1 MNILIT
7 GITGF
12 VGSHLADYIVKL
24 QSHDRIYG
32 LVRWRS
38 PLNNISHLIIENK
51 ITLLWGDL
59 LDLPSI
65 ERALRICQPEIVF
78 HLAAQSYVPYSYEA
92 PISTLQ
98 TNVIG
103 SANLFYAAEEMAY
116 VPTIHVSSSSE
127 VYGQPEYTPIDEK
140 HPLNPISPYGVSK
153 AAMDMLAREE
163 CRAHDLPAII
173 TRAFTHTGPRRGD
186 VFVASTFAK
195 QIAEI
200 EVGKRD
206 ILYTGNL
213 DSIRTWC
220 DVGDMVRAYWMA
232 ARLCILGEVYNI
244 GGDRTT
250 TIGEMLD
257 ILISFT
263 SAKIIHRVDPSLLRP
278 ADVTL
283 QIPDTSK
290 FQEQTGWEPK
300 ITLEKTLSDL
310 LDYQRERVGNGQ

>member
-32 LVRWRS
+32 LARWRS

-65 ERALRICQPEIVF
+65 ERALQICQPKIIF
-78 HLAAQSYVPYSYEA
+78 HLAAQSYVPYSHEA

-103 SANLFYAAEEMAY
+103 SANLFAAAEEVAG
-116 VPTIHVSSSSE
+116 VIVAVSSSE

-153 AAMDMLAREE
+153 AAMDMLAYSEFI
-163 CRAHDLPAII
+163 AHDLPVIR
-173 TRAFTHTGPRRGD
+173 TRAFSHTGARRGD
-186 VFVASTFAK
+186 VFVASAFAK

-200 EVGKRD
+200 EVGQRD

-220 DVGDMVRAYWMA
+220 DVGDMVRAYWVA

-250 TIGEMLD
+250 TIGEMLN
-257 ILISFT
+257 ILISL
-263 SAKIIHRVDPSLLRP
+263 SDAKIIHRIDDSLLRP

-290 FQEQTGWEPK
+290 FQKQTGWEPR
-300 ITLEKTLSDL
+300 IPLEETLENL
-310 LDYQRERVGNGQ
+310 LEYHRERI

>member
-1 MNILIT
+1 VNILIT

-65 ERALRICQPEIVF
+65 ERALQICQPKIIF
-78 HLAAQSYVPYSYEA
+78 HLAAQSYVPYSHEA

-103 SANLFYAAEEMAY
+103 SANLFAAAEEVAG
-116 VPTIHVSSSSE
+116 VIVAVSSSE

-153 AAMDMLAREE
+153 AAMDMLAYSEFI
-163 CRAHDLPAII
+163 AHDLPVIR
-173 TRAFTHTGPRRGD
+173 TRAFSHTGARRGD
-186 VFVASTFAK
+186 VFVASAFAK

-200 EVGKRD
+200 EVGQRD

-220 DVGDMVRAYWMA
+220 DVGDMVRAYWVA

-250 TIGEMLD
+250 TIGEMLN
-257 ILISFT
+257 ILISL
-263 SAKIIHRVDPSLLRP
+263 SDAKIIHRIDDSLLRP

-290 FQEQTGWEPK
+290 FQKQTGWEPR
-300 ITLEKTLSDL
+300 IPLEETLENL
-310 LDYQRERVGNGQ
+310 LEYHRERI

>member
-32 LVRWRS
+32 LARWRS

-65 ERALRICQPEIVF
+65 ERALQICQPKIIF
-78 HLAAQSYVPYSYEA
+78 HLAAQSYVPYSHEA

-103 SANLFYAAEEMAY
+103 SANLFAAAEEVAG
-116 VPTIHVSSSSE
+116 VIVAVSSSE

-153 AAMDMLAREE
+153 AAMDMLAYSEFI
-163 CRAHDLPAII
+163 AHDLPVIR
-173 TRAFTHTGPRRGD
+173 TRAFSHTGARRGD
-186 VFVASTFAK
+186 VFVASAFAK

-200 EVGKRD
+200 EVGQRD

-220 DVGDMVRAYWMA
+220 DVGDMVRAYWVV

-250 TIGEMLD
+250 TIGEMLN
-257 ILISFT
+257 ILISL
-263 SAKIIHRVDPSLLRP
+263 SDAKIIHRIDDSLLRP

-290 FQEQTGWEPK
+290 FQKQTGWEPR
-300 ITLEKTLSDL
+300 IPLEETLENL
-310 LDYQRERVGNGQ
+310 LEYHRERI

>member
-12 VGSHLADYIVKL
+12 VGSHLADYIINFVDHI
-24 QSHDRIYG
+24 SVYG

-38 PLNNISHLIIENK
+38 PLDNISHLVSKNRV
-51 ITLLWGDL
+51 TLLRGDL

-65 ERALRICQPEIVF
+65 ERALYICQPKIVF

-153 AAMDMLAREE
+153 AAMDMLAWEE
-163 CRAHDLPAII
+163 YKAHDLPTIR

-186 VFVASTFAK
+186 VFVASAFAK

-200 EVGKRD
+200 EAGQRD

-220 DVGDMVRAYWMA
+220 DVRDMVRAYWDVQY
-232 ARLCILGEVYNI
+232 CIPGEIYNV

>member
-65 ERALRICQPEIVF
+65 ERALQICQPKIIF
-78 HLAAQSYVPYSYEA
+78 HLAAQSYVPYSHEA

-103 SANLFYAAEEMAY
+103 SANLFAAAEEVAG
-116 VPTIHVSSSSE
+116 VIVAVSSSE

-153 AAMDMLAREE
+153 AAMDMLAYSEFI
-163 CRAHDLPAII
+163 AHDLPVIR
-173 TRAFTHTGPRRGD
+173 TRAFSHTGARRGD
-186 VFVASTFAK
+186 VFVASAFAK

-200 EVGKRD
+200 EVGQRD

-220 DVGDMVRAYWMA
+220 DVGDMVRAYWVA

-250 TIGEMLD
+250 TIGEMLN
-257 ILISFT
+257 ILISL
-263 SAKIIHRVDPSLLRP
+263 SDAKIIHRIDDSLLRP

-290 FQEQTGWEPK
+290 FQKQTGWEPR
-300 ITLEKTLSDL
+300 IPLEETLENL
-310 LDYQRERVGNGQ
+310 LEYHRERI

>member
-12 VGSHLADYIVKL
+12 VGSHLADYIVGS
-24 QSHDRIYG
+24 QDHIRVYG
-32 LVRWRS
+32 LARWRS

-65 ERALRICQPEIVF
+65 ERALQICQPKIIF
-78 HLAAQSYVPYSYEA
+78 HLAAQSYVPYSHEA

-103 SANLFYAAEEMAY
+103 SANLFAAAEEVAG
-116 VPTIHVSSSSE
+116 VIVAVSSSE

-153 AAMDMLAREE
+153 AAMDMLAYSEFI
-163 CRAHDLPAII
+163 AHDLPVIR
-173 TRAFTHTGPRRGD
+173 TRAFSHTGARRGD
-186 VFVASTFAK
+186 VFVASAFAK

-200 EVGKRD
+200 EVGQRD

-220 DVGDMVRAYWMA
+220 DVGDMVRAYWVA

-250 TIGEMLD
+250 TIGEMLN
-257 ILISFT
+257 ILISL
-263 SAKIIHRVDPSLLRP
+263 SDAKIIHRIDDSLLRP

-290 FQEQTGWEPK
+290 FQKQTGWEPR
-300 ITLEKTLSDL
+300 IPLEETLENL
-310 LDYQRERVGNGQ
+310 LEYHRERI

>member
-12 VGSHLADYIVKL
+12 VGSHLADYIVDL
-24 QSHDRIYG
+24 QPRSRVYG

-38 PLNNISHLIIENK
+38 PLDNISHLIIENK
-51 ITLLWGDL
+51 ITPLWGDL

-65 ERALRICQPEIVF
+65 ERALYICQPKIIF

-98 TNVIG
+98 TNVVG

-116 VPTIHVSSSSE
+116 VPTIHVCSSSE

-163 CRAHDLPAII
+163 YRAHDLPAVV

-186 VFVASTFAK
+186 VFVASAFAK
-195 QIAEI
+195 QVAEI
-200 EVGKRD
+200 EAGKRN

-213 DSIRTWC
+213 DSVRTWC
-220 DVGDMVRAYWMA
+220 DIEDMVRAYWIA
-232 ARLCILGEVYNI
+232 AQYCEPGEVYNV

-250 TIGEMLD
+250 SIKEMLNM
-257 ILISFT
+257 LISLS
-263 SAKIIHRVDPSLLRP
+263 SAKIVHRVDSHLIRP

-290 FQEQTGWEPK
+290 FQKQTGWKPV
-300 ITLEKTLSDL
+300 IPLEKTLENL
-310 LDYQRERVGNGQ
+310 LEYHRGRMKDG

>member
-1 MNILIT
+1 VNILIT

-32 LVRWRS
+32 LARWRS

-65 ERALRICQPEIVF
+65 ERALQICQPKIIF
-78 HLAAQSYVPYSYEA
+78 HLAAQSYVPYSHEA

-103 SANLFYAAEEMAY
+103 SANLFAAAEEVAG
-116 VPTIHVSSSSE
+116 VIVAVSSSE

-153 AAMDMLAREE
+153 AAMDMLAYSEFI
-163 CRAHDLPAII
+163 AHDLPVIR
-173 TRAFTHTGPRRGD
+173 TRAFSHTGARRGD
-186 VFVASTFAK
+186 VFVASAFAK

-200 EVGKRD
+200 EVGQRD

-220 DVGDMVRAYWMA
+220 DVGDMVRAYWVA

-250 TIGEMLD
+250 TIGEMLN
-257 ILISFT
+257 ILISL
-263 SAKIIHRVDPSLLRP
+263 SDAKIIHRIDDSLLRP

-290 FQEQTGWEPK
+290 FQKQTGWEPR
-300 ITLEKTLSDL
+300 IPLEETLENL
-310 LDYQRERVGNGQ
+310 LEYHRERI